1 MVTTRDIKDI
11 IRETL
16 DDNMIRP
23 AKDVLSEAYVRQPK
37 EFELPTEL
45 LSQGTKD
52 THRKLYKE
60 YVQKLNALSA
70 ELDTVDR
77 ENVSHKASAYRSL
90 KTAETHNRNAALLHE
105 LYFANISDVR
115 SEVAYDTLAYMKLAE
130 SFGTFDD
137 WQWDFIAC
145 ALSARSGWAVTA
157 YDIYLNRYVN
167 FIIDGHDVGVPAGCI
182 PILVMDM
189 WEHAFFKDFED
200 DREKYLNS
208 MMREIDWDVV
218 EKRVQRTERVRQVY
232 R

>member
-1 MVTTRDIKDI
+1 MVTNRDIKDI

-52 THRKLYKE
+52 AHRKLYKE
-60 YVQKLNALSA
+60 HVQRLNVLSA

-77 ENVSHKASAYRSL
+77 EGADPKASAFRSL
-90 KTAETHNRNAALLHE
+90 KMAESYNRNAAMLHE

-115 SEVAYDTLAYMKLAE
+115 SEIAYDTLAYMKLAE

-157 YDIYLNRYVN
+157 YDVYLGRYVN
-167 FIIDGHDVGVPAGCI
+167 FIIDGHDVGVPASCI
-182 PILVMDM
+182 PVLAMDM
-189 WEHAFFKDFED
+189 WEHASFKDYEGD
-200 DREKYLNS
+200 HEKYLNS
-208 MMREIDWDVV
+208 MMREIDWNVV
-218 EKRVQRTERVRQVY
+218 ERRVQRTEKVRQVY